1 MVVLDEGSK
10 RAPDVRWLRATYP
23 AMFATFPIIG
33 VAANNPGYY
42 RLIDVLVLCLIAI
55 VAVAVLYGIAYAFIR
70 TLTRSDSGP
79 DVAAL
84 VSLVA
89 IALFYFYGPLPL
101 GAVKGWAVAHPVYSL
116 AIVVAIAMGC
126 YFAKKRGM
134 QRKLPAMST
143 VSRFLALTGGILV
156 CVSIGRLA
164 YDEISDIVAI
174 HRSELARDLAR
185 PVPMRVAGVG
195 SDGGS
200 SGGALTPKRDIYII
214 LLDEYA
220 ATDVYRERYGY
231 DNRPFE
237 DSLRAL
243 GFHIPRDLRSNYAN
257 TLLSITSLLNFAQI
271 QPIANV
277 MSPGSKDFTPVAY
290 LMEHNRTERFLK
302 SQGYRF
308 VFFPSA
314 WYSPTRANSD
324 ADEEYDPYKH
334 FSLARAMRR
343 SWIAQYFAGITMF
356 SKLRPRMA
364 TENEVD
370 AEHEM
375 RDFAGI
381 PSIAADPR
389 LTFTFVHVLMPH
401 LGYKVDSTCAPLV
414 RSPGITGLSG
424 ELHCLNYQTLKMVH
438 ALIAKSSVQPII
450 ILQGDHGSQ
459 SLKQFVSY
467 TALPNTDQARERFRP
482 FGAYYLPGSPAGV
495 IPDSTSIVNVLRYVF
510 DYYFNT
516 DLKPLPNTMYY
527 SHWMYPYRM
536 TEVDANFHVVRQR
549 AAPGK

>member
-1 MVVLDEGSK
+1 M
-10 RAPDVRWLRATYP
+10 RWFRTTYP
-23 AMFATFPIIG
+23 AMFAIFPIIG

-42 RLIDVLVLCLIAI
+42 RLIDVVVLCMVAIA
-55 VAVAVLYGIAYAFIR
+55 AVAVLYGIAYAIIR
-70 TLTRSDSGP
+70 VLTRAASGP

-84 VSLVA
+84 TTLVA
-89 IALFYFYGPLPL
+89 VALFYFYKPLPL
-101 GAVKGWAVAHPVYSL
+101 GAIKGWAVAHPVYSL
-116 AIVVAIAMGC
+116 VVVVAIAAA
-126 YFAKKRGM
+126 YSFAKKRGM
-134 QRKLPAMST
+134 QRRLPSMGT

-156 CVSIGRLA
+156 CVSVWRLA
-164 YDEISDIVAI
+164 YDEISDMIAL
-174 HRSELARDLAR
+174 HRSDMVQDFER
-185 PVPMRVAGVG
+185 PVPMRVADAR

-200 SGGALTPKRDIYII
+200 TSAARAPKRDIYII
-214 LLDEYA
+214 VLDEYA

-231 DNRPFE
+231 DNSAFE

-243 GFHIPRDLRSNYAN
+243 GFQIPRDLRSNYAN
-257 TLLSITSLLNFAQI
+257 TLLSITSFLNFAHV
-271 QPIANV
+271 QPISEV

-290 LMEHNRTERFLK
+290 LMEHNRAERFLK
-302 SQGYRF
+302 SQGYEF

-314 WYSPTRANSD
+314 WYSPTLTNSD
-324 ADEEYDPYKH
+324 ADEQYDPYKH
-334 FSLARAMRR
+334 FSLARAIHR
-343 SWIAQYFAGITMF
+343 SWLAQYFANMTMF
-356 SKLRPRMA
+356 SKFMPRLA
-364 TENEVD
+364 SENKVD
-370 AEHEM
+370 ADHEM
-375 RDFAGI
+375 LDFAGV

-389 LTFTFVHVLMPH
+389 PTFTFVHVLMPH
-401 LGYKVDSTCAPLV
+401 LGFKVDSACAPLV
-414 RSPGITGLSG
+414 RSPGSTGLSG
-424 ELHCLNYQTLKMVH
+424 ELKCLNRQTLGMVH
-438 ALIAKSSVQPII
+438 ALISRSSVQPII

-536 TEVDANFHVVRQR
+536 TEVDGNFHVVSQR